1 MHHRLP
7 SVVALRRDCQFLSL
21 GAVLLGAFS
30 RPLLGAEVD
39 LPRYPTL
46 SPDGSTV
53 VFSWRGDLWKAPSGG
68 GAAVRLTS
76 HPAEEERAQFSRD
89 GALIAF
95 ESERDGFRNLWVM
108 RPDGAG
114 LQQVS
119 RLDGSAA
126 LSDFAV
132 GSDGKPVLMFDAAIE
147 NDLYRSSRPY
157 RLGLEGGQPIR
168 TLDAFG
174 SMATLSPDGTRIL
187 FERGGSS
194 WSRRGYVGPD
204 QRDVWLFDAND
215 GSFRRLT
222 DHPGND
228 GLARWIGDDEF
239 VFLSDRG
246 NGTVNLFRQSVA
258 PGAVARPLT
267 GFTNDGDTGDIHG
280 VTVGGGKAIVASWDA
295 LYEVDL
301 DGRGSPRKLAFTA
314 PSDSRDD
321 LQLKAIGRDVTDAAL
336 SPDGQTMAVIAFGD
350 VWVRGTAD
358 KSMPR
363 RVTDG
368 LGREVDLAWSPD
380 GLTLYWAS
388 DRDGGWSI
396 YGATVE
402 KTRDEIR
409 KRTDERLKP
418 PVAKEEKK
426 EGGKAESKE
435 AGKEEAP
442 AADPKPATEPGA
454 ATAPVAAEPPVEPSS
469 EPKPTPEPKTESK
482 SDAKADAKAD
492 TKKDPLLDPAR
503 WADAISFT
511 VAPVV
516 HDAHDDTRPSPS
528 PDGTR
533 LAFRRGLGTLV
544 VRDLASGDE
553 RTLLENFDTGL
564 EWRWSPD
571 SKLIA
576 YETSDRNFN
585 SDIWIVP
592 ADGSVPAVNVTR
604 HPDNDGSPRWSAD
617 GKALAFL
624 SERTNEEVDV
634 WFVFL
639 DRDLEGLKG
648 QDLDKYFKDAA
659 EAVKKRKP
667 LEPKA
672 KASPKPAAKP
682 AETTAETTPETTAG
696 AAAQAATGDA
706 GKPAEAAPE
715 QASVEPTPAS
725 PFADLELDDAYL
737 RVRRVTTLPGNEGNM
752 ELLPT
757 GERIVFSGREGTM
770 PALFTVRYDG
780 TGQTRIAGPGRV
792 TGVNLAGDRLTLVNG
807 GSAAT
812 LGVSGGEAKNVDVS
826 ETIEVDLS
834 QLSSQKFLEAM
845 RVLGTH
851 FYHPTMKG
859 LDWDALTARY
869 HELAKRARTP
879 DEFDWVANRMLGELN
894 ASHMGVRSP
903 SPSSELARPQG
914 RLGTRLKPVEGGY
927 EVTAI
932 LPQSPAA
939 LAKVPLAIG
948 DIITAIDFEPFATGQ
963 TVEERLA
970 GKAGKEVIVTV
981 RRTPP
986 DAAEPL
992 TLDLLVTPVS
1002 GGEIRRLSYV
1012 DTTLRNRALVDGWSN
1027 GTIGYIHIQGM
1038 DQASLDE
1045 FERDLYASAE
1055 GKKGLL
1061 IDVRNNGGGS
1071 TADLLLASIMVQPHA
1086 YTIARGGD
1094 ASWRDGYPQDRLFI
1108 QRYPLPINMLCNE
1121 KSFSNAEIVSHA
1133 FKTLKRGTLVGQQT
1147 YGGVISTGGTS
1158 LLDGTTVRLPFRG
1171 WYLPDG
1177 TDMENNG
1184 AIPDL
1189 LVPQTPEDEVAGN
1202 DAQLKAATEDL
1213 LKRIGG

>member
-1 MHHRLP
+1 MHQRLP
-7 SVVALRRDCQFLSL
+7 SVIVPLRNRQILSL
-21 GAVLLGAFS
+21 GAVLLGVFS
-30 RPLLGAEVD
+30 RPVLAAEVD
-39 LPRYPTL
+39 LPRYPAL
-46 SPDGSTV
+46 SPDGSNV

-68 GAAVRLTS
+68 GEAIRLTS

-89 GALIAF
+89 GALLAF

-108 RPDGAG
+108 RPDGSG

-119 RLDGSAA
+119 RLDGSAT
-126 LSDFAV
+126 LTDFAV
-132 GSDGKPVLMFDAAIE
+132 DGDGKPTLLFDAAIE
-147 NDLYRSSRPY
+147 NDLYRSTRPY
-157 RLGLEGGQPIR
+157 RLGLEGGQPTR
-168 TLDAFG
+168 TLEAFG
-174 SMATLSPDGTRIL
+174 SMATLSPDGTKVL
-187 FERGGSS
+187 FERGGSA

-204 QRDVWLFDAND
+204 QRDVWLFDRTD

-222 DHPGND
+222 DHAGND
-228 GLARWIGDDEF
+228 GMARWIDDDEF

-246 NGTVNLFRQSVA
+246 NGTVNLFRQPIA
-258 PGAVARPLT
+258 PGAAARPLT
-267 GFTNDGDTGDIHG
+267 RFANEGDTGDIHG
-280 VTVGGGKAIVASWDA
+280 VSVGGGKAIVASWDA

-301 DGRGSPRKLAFTA
+301 EGRAAPRKLAFTA

-321 LQLKAIGRDVTDAAL
+321 FQLKAIGKEVTDAAL
-336 SPDGQTMAVIAFGD
+336 SPDGQTMAAIAFGD

-368 LGREVDLAWSPD
+368 VGRETDLAWSPD

-396 YGATVE
+396 YAATVE
-402 KTRDEIR
+402 RTREELR

-418 PVAKEEKK
+418 PAPPKPEAKPEAKEDTPP
-426 EGGKAESKE
+426 AEPKPE
-435 AGKEEAP
+435 PAP
-442 AADPKPATEPGA
+442 APAPEPA
-454 ATAPVAAEPPVEPSS
+454 PEPVAAEPQVEPAP
-469 EPKPTPEPKTESK
+469 EPKPEPKPDPKPEAKPEAKPES
-482 SDAKADAKAD
+482 
-492 TKKDPLLDPAR
+492 KKDPLLDPAR

-511 VAPVV
+511 VTPVV
-516 HDAHDDTRPSPS
+516 HDASDDAQPSPS

-533 LAFRRGLGTLV
+533 LAFRRGLGALV

-553 RTLLENFDTGL
+553 KTLLENFDTGL

-585 SDIWIVP
+585 SDVWIVP
-592 ADGSVPAVNVTR
+592 ADGSAPAVNVTR

-617 GKALAFL
+617 GKALAFPF
-624 SERTNEEVDV
+624 ERTNEEVDV

-639 DRDLEGLKG
+639 DRDLDGLKG
-648 QDLDKYFKDAA
+648 QDLDQYFKDAA

-672 KASPKPAAKP
+672 KPSEKDSAKDGEAKPAAPDADAK
-682 AETTAETTPETTAG
+682 AETAAKDAEPKPEA
-696 AAAQAATGDA
+696 
-706 GKPAEAAPE
+706 K
-715 QASVEPTPAS
+715 PAS
-725 PFADLELDDAYL
+725 PFGDLELDDAYL
-737 RVRRVTTLPGNEGNM
+737 RVRRVTTLPGNEGNL

-757 GERIVFSGREGTM
+757 GERIVFSGREGVT
-770 PALFTVRYDG
+770 PALFTIRYDG
-780 TGQTRIAGPGRV
+780 TGQTRIGGPVRV
-792 TGVNLAGDRLTLVNG
+792 TGVNLAGDRLTVVNG

-812 LGVSGGEAKNVDVS
+812 LAVSGGEAKTIDVN
-826 ETIEVDLS
+826 ETIEVDLAG
-834 QLSSQKFLEAM
+834 LSSQKFHEAM
-845 RVLGTH
+845 RILGTR
-851 FYHPTMKG
+851 FYHPTMKD
-859 LDWDALTARY
+859 LDWAALTARY

-879 DEFDWVANRMLGELN
+879 DEFDWIANRMLGELN
-894 ASHMGVRSP
+894 ASHLGVRSP

-914 RLGTRLKPVEGGY
+914 RLGTRLKPVEGGF
-927 EVTAI
+927 EVVAI

-939 LAKVPLAIG
+939 LAKVPLAVG
-948 DIITAIDFEPFATGQ
+948 DVIVAIDFEPFATGQ

-986 DAAEPL
+986 ASDEPL
-992 TLDLLVTPVS
+992 SLDVLVTPAS
-1002 GGEIRRLSYV
+1002 SGEIRRLAYV
-1012 DTTLRNRALVDGWSN
+1012 DTTLRNRMLVDGWSN
-1027 GTIGYIHIQGM
+1027 GAIGYIHIQGM

-1094 ASWRDGYPQDRLFI
+1094 RGWRDGYPQDRLFI

-1121 KSFSNAEIVSHA
+1121 KSFSNAEIISHA
-1133 FKTLKRGTLVGQQT
+1133 FKTLERGTLVGQQT
-1147 YGGVISTGGTS
+1147 YGGVISTGGTA

-1177 TDMENNG
+1177 TDMENHG
-1184 AIPDL
+1184 AMPDL
-1189 LVPQTPEDEVAGN
+1189 VVPQTPEDEAAGN